1 MTEDEKQQLIQ
12 KLEHMA
18 RELLQEKQRAE
29 AKGYDNIAE
38 QINRAHLGVVVALRG
53 IEADDTTRIA

>member
-18 RELLQEKQRAE
+18 RDLLHEKQRAE
-29 AKGYDNIAE
+29 AKGYNAIAE
-38 QINRAHLGVVVALRG
+38 QINRAHVGVVFALRG
-53 IEADDTTRIA
+53 IEAEDTTRIA